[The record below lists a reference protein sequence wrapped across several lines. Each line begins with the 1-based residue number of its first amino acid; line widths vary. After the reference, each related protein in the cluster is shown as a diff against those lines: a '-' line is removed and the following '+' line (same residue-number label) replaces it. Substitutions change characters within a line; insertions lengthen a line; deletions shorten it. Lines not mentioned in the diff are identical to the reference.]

1 MSNKSAQQKKNR
13 SVEELQE
20 NETKPIPRTHHKK
33 NVKKWILEGLQHWS
47 WLTPSLIGV
56 LIFFVI
62 PFGVVVYYS
71 VLDNPIF
78 SNFVGLENYAKLLKN
93 EAFLRASRNTAIF
106 SGIAVPL
113 SVVLSLWMAF
123 ALNSNIPAK
132 SWIRSCFLCPLMVPI
147 ASVVMVW
154 QVIFHYHGTLNQ
166 ITALFGAEP
175 IDWLKTNWSYG
186 VLTIMF
192 LWKTLGYNMILFM
205 SAIAGIPRDII
216 EVAELEGASGFY
228 TFLHIKLRYL
238 SPTILFVTILSVIS
252 SFKMFREVYLL
263 TGDYPFESMYLLQHF
278 MNNTFNS
285 LDYQKLSSAAV
296 LLSLVM
302 IVIIGILF
310 IIEWKY
316 GEDVEE

>member
-1 MSNKSAQQKKNR
+1 MQPTTPKRRQRIIEHCKA
-13 SVEELQE
+13 
-20 NETKPIPRTHHKK
+20 
-33 NVKKWILEGLQHWS
+33 WS

-56 LIFFVI
+56 LVFFII
-62 PFGVVVYYS
+62 PFCVVIYYS

-78 SNFVGLENYAKLLKN
+78 ANFVGLDNFIKLFSN
-93 EAFLRASRNTAIF
+93 SAFIRAARNTAIF
-106 SGIAVPL
+106 SVIAVPL

-123 ALNSNIPAK
+123 ALNSKIPGK
-132 SWIRSCFLCPLMVPI
+132 SWLRSCFLCPLMVPI
-147 ASVVMVW
+147 ASVVLVW

-166 ITALFGAEP
+166 ITSVFGIEP
-175 IDWLKTNWSYG
+175 VDWFKTNWSYF

-205 SAIAGIPRDII
+205 SAIAGIPRDIV
-216 EVAELEGASGFY
+216 EVAQLEGASGWY

-238 SPTILFVTILSVIS
+238 SPTILFVTILSIIS

-296 LLSLVM
+296 LLSVVM
-302 IVIIGILF
+302 VILIGIMFL
-310 IIEWKY
+310 IERKF

>member
-1 MSNKSAQQKKNR
+1 MPAKTNKLRRRIRNGAQ
-13 SVEELQE
+13 
-20 NETKPIPRTHHKK
+20 
-33 NVKKWILEGLQHWS
+33 S
-47 WLTPSLIGV
+47 WGWLAPSLIGV
-56 LIFFVI
+56 LVFFI
-62 PFGVVVYYS
+62 LPFCVVLYYS

-78 SNFVGLENYAKLLKN
+78 ANFVGLENFVKLFQN
-93 EAFLRASRNTAIF
+93 SAFISASRNTLIF

-123 ALNSNIPAK
+123 ALNSRIPGK
-132 SWIRSCFLCPLMVPI
+132 SWLRSCFLCPLMVPI
-147 ASVVMVW
+147 ASVVLVW

-166 ITALFGAEP
+166 ITELFGMAP
-175 IDWLKTNWSYG
+175 VDWLKSNWSYG

-205 SAIAGIPRDII
+205 SAIAGIPQDIV
-216 EVAELEGASGFY
+216 EVAELEGASSFY

-238 SPTILFVTILSVIS
+238 SPTILFVTILSIIS

-263 TGDYPFESMYLLQHF
+263 TGDYPYKSMYLLQHF
-278 MNNTFNS
+278 MNNTFKS

-296 LLSLVM
+296 VLAIVM

-310 IIEWKY
+310 LIERKY

>member
-1 MSNKSAQQKKNR
+1 MQSKKLPLR
-13 SVEELQE
+13 
-20 NETKPIPRTHHKK
+20 RR
-33 NVKKWILEGLQHWS
+33 ILEGCKAWS

-56 LIFFVI
+56 LLFFILPFCVVI
-62 PFGVVVYYS
+62 YYS

-78 SNFVGLENYAKLLKN
+78 ANFVGIDNFRKLFSN
-93 EAFLRASRNTAIF
+93 AAFLRASKNTAIF
-106 SGIAVPL
+106 SVISVPL
-113 SVVLSLWMAF
+113 SVLLSLWMAF
-123 ALNSNIPAK
+123 ALNSRIPGK
-132 SWIRSCFLCPLMVPI
+132 SWLRSCFLCPLMVPI
-147 ASVVMVW
+147 ASVVLVW

-166 ITALFGAEP
+166 MTALFGMEP
-175 IDWLKTNWSYG
+175 VDWLKTSWSYM
-186 VLTIMF
+186 VLTVMF

-216 EVAELEGASGFY
+216 EVAQLEGASGWY

-238 SPTILFVTILSVIS
+238 SPTILFVTILSIIS

-302 IVIIGILF
+302 VIIIGILF
-310 IIEWKY
+310 IIERIY

>member
-1 MSNKSAQQKKNR
+1 M
-13 SVEELQE
+13 
-20 NETKPIPRTHHKK
+20 
-33 NVKKWILEGLQHWS
+33 
-47 WLTPSLIGV
+47 PSLIGV
-56 LIFFVI
+56 LVFFLV
-62 PFGVVVYYS
+62 PFGVVMYYS

-78 SNFVGLENYAKLLKN
+78 SNFVGLENFQKLFQN
-93 EAFLRASRNTAIF
+93 AAFLRAAKNTGIF

-113 SVVLSLWMAF
+113 SVVLSLAMAF
-123 ALNSNIPAK
+123 GLNSKIPGK

-147 ASVVMVW
+147 ASVVLVW

-175 IDWLKTNWSYG
+175 VDWLKTNWSYM

-205 SAIAGIPRDII
+205 SAIAGIPTDIL
-216 EVAELEGASGFY
+216 EVAELEGASEWYQFV
-228 TFLHIKLRYL
+228 HIKLRYL
-238 SPTILFVTILSVIS
+238 SPTILFVTILSIIS

-278 MNNTFNS
+278 MNNTFKS

-296 LLSLVM
+296 LLAIVM
-302 IVIIGILF
+302 VIIIGILYL
-310 IIEWKY
+310 IEKKY